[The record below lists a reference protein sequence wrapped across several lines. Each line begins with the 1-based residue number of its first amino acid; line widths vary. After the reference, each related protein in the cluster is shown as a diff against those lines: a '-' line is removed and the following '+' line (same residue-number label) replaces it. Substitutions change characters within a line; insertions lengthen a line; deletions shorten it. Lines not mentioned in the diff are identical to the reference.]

1 MNGYFQRVMA
11 VALVAVFGVSAFAQ
25 ESPGSKENSMDGLT
39 LRFIETNGI
48 RMRIAEM
55 GEGPLVL
62 LIHGFPESWYSWRH
76 QLRALAKAGYRAV
89 APDMRGYGKT
99 DAPEAVE
106 DYDIVHLS
114 DDVAGIIDAL
124 GEETAVIVGHDWGA
138 YLAWNAV
145 LLQPD
150 RYRALIAMSVPYG
163 GRSEELLTKSLKE
176 KYGENFF
183 YILYFQEPG
192 VAEAEFDADPRGILS
207 RMYLSPH
214 SPREARTIT
223 DPKRSAGG
231 WIGRL
236 GAPKGLPDWL
246 TKEDLDYYVSEFTEA
261 GFRGGVNYYRNFD
274 RNWEITPQLEG
285 AKVEVP
291 VLFVAGEKDGVI
303 RGAGAEQLRERM
315 GRVTTDLRDVLVFP
329 GIGHW
334 VQQEVPERTNAAM
347 ITFLD
352 GLDE

>member
-1 MNGYFQRVMA
+1 MKR
-11 VALVAVFGVSAFAQ
+11 
-25 ESPGSKENSMDGLT
+25 
-39 LRFIETNGI
+39 
-48 RMRIAEM
+48 
-55 GEGPLVL
+55 
-62 LIHGFPESWYSWRH
+62 
-76 QLRALAKAGYRAV
+76 
-89 APDMRGYGKT
+89 
-99 DAPEAVE
+99 
-106 DYDIVHLS
+106 
-114 DDVAGIIDAL
+114 
-124 GEETAVIVGHDWGA
+124 
-138 YLAWNAV
+138 
-145 LLQPD
+145 
-150 RYRALIAMSVPYG
+150 
-163 GRSEELLTKSLKE
+163 

-183 YILYFQEPG
+183 YMLYFQEPG

-214 SPREARTIT
+214 SPREPRTIT

-246 TKEDLDYYVSEFTEA
+246 TKEDLDYYVSEITEA

-291 VLFVAGEKDGVI
+291 VLFIAGQRDAVI

-315 GRVTTDLRDVLVFP
+315 AGATTDLRDVLIFP

-334 VQQEVPERTNAAM
+334 AQQEVPEKTNAAM